1 VIKVSNKNLYQDISI
16 RAISDFL
23 NLVLNLV
30 VISIIARSLGSF
42 QYGLFSQVTT
52 TVALLIPV
60 LLLRLNTASVRYFPK
75 IIDSKEKIKA
85 KFISILLIVSGFT
98 FILCI
103 IIFLAKDIISKL
115 IFGSSSHSNL
125 VIFLAIYIFV
135 KVILVYAI
143 DFYRAINKTRYSSIF
158 GVIRLIFLLLFI
170 YLVVLV
176 NINIINVLIAYIF
189 SEALLLL
196 LIFIVLFR
204 GYFRNIT
211 AGINFSGLRPYFLYS
226 LPLVPYSILISIN
239 QLGDRFFIIHLLG
252 IDKAGIYSFSYNLI
266 GAAFMINT
274 AIAYVIYPYISR
286 MWADNDKKRVK
297 YILEKGQ
304 NLFLYFAIPITCGL
318 VFLYPDI
325 VAIMAGDNFI
335 IDRQLVLLIALG
347 HIFLGIYSIN
357 GYIVDLSQ
365 KTMLFL
371 IVLII
376 SASINMIL
384 NFILIPIIGLQGAA
398 LSTFFAYFV
407 QAIVI
412 YFISQK
418 LVSFKIDIDYLFILI
433 CILASTI
440 MLIVINLIEIDST
453 TTRVATSVIVGV
465 MTYVTLTYIFIWKNK
480 QHGISSLFIRSKT

>member
-1 VIKVSNKNLYQDISI
+1 VIKVSNKNLYQDILI
-16 RAISDFL
+16 KAISDFL

-30 VISIIARSLGSF
+30 VISVIARSLGSF

-85 KFISILLIVSGFT
+85 KFVSILLIVSGFT
-98 FILCI
+98 LIVCI
-103 IIFLAKDIISKL
+103 IIYFAKSIISKL
-115 IFGSSSHSNL
+115 VFGSSSHSDL
-125 VIFLAIYIFV
+125 VVFLAIYIFV

-143 DFYRAINKTRYSSIF
+143 DFYRAINKTRYSSLF
-158 GVIRLIFLLLFI
+158 GVIRLVFILAFI
-170 YLVVLV
+170 YLITFV

-204 GYFRNIT
+204 GYFKNIT
-211 AGINFSGLRPYFLYS
+211 TSIDFAGLKPYFLYC
-226 LPLVPYSILISIN
+226 LPLVPYSMLIAIN

-252 IDKAGIYSFSYNLI
+252 IDEAGVYTFSYNLI

-286 MWADNDKKRVK
+286 MWADNDKERVK

-304 NLFLYFAIPITCGL
+304 NIFLYFAIPITCGL

-325 VAIMAGDNFI
+325 VYIMAGDDFI

-357 GYIVDLSQ
+357 GYIVDLSK

-376 SASINMIL
+376 SASINMVL
-384 NFILIPIIGLQGAA
+384 NFLLIPVIGLQGAA
-398 LSTFFAYFV
+398 LSTFFTYFV

-433 CILASTI
+433 CIFASTI
-440 MLIVINLIEIDST
+440 MLIVINFIETNSIM
-453 TTRVATSVIVGV
+453 TRVATSVIVGI
-465 MTYVTLTYIFIWKNK
+465 MTYVTLTYLFIWKNK
-480 QHGISSLFIRSKT
+480 QYGIRSLFIRNRT